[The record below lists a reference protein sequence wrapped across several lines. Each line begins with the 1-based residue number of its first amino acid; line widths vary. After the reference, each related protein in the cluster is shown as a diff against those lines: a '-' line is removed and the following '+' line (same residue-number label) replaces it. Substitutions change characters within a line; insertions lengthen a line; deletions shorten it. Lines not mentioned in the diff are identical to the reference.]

1 MSLLGFL
8 CVNKPRKMT
17 SRDAV
22 NIAQGVARAEL
33 GGGRGNRV
41 VSKAGHAGTLDP
53 LADGVLV
60 IGIGPA
66 VRLVPYVQAH
76 SKTYVGTFK
85 LGAESASGDLE
96 EPVTERPDGH
106 VPTADELNAVLT
118 SFVGQIRQ
126 RPPSFSAIKVNGRRL
141 YLDARA
147 GRDVEV
153 PERTVVIHAIKV
165 LDYGYPELKL
175 EITCGSGTYIR
186 TLGIDIAAAVGTFAV
201 MTALTRTAIG
211 PFIIDQSIG
220 IERLRKGGLDQLL
233 IPALRG
239 VDHMPVISCDQ
250 EQSRRLG
257 DGLCIETTPQ
267 IEFEV
272 QEAAAVAPDGQL
284 RAIVKRKLDQW
295 CPYRVFPASS

>member
-8 CVNKPRKMT
+8 CVNKPREMT

-66 VRLVPYVQAH
+66 VRLVPYVQEH
-76 SKTYVGTFK
+76 PKTYVGTFR

-96 EPVTERPDGH
+96 EPVTEHPGAN
-106 VPTADELNAVLT
+106 VPSADELSAALE
-118 SFVGQIRQ
+118 SFVGEIQQ
-126 RPPSFSAIKVNGRRL
+126 RPPAFSAIKVNGRRL

-153 PERTVVIHAIKV
+153 PVRTVMIYSLKVIHY
-165 LDYGYPELKL
+165 DYPEMKL
-175 EITCGSGTYIR
+175 EIICGSGTYIR
-186 TLGIDIAAAVGTFAV
+186 TLGIDIAAALGTFAV
-201 MTALTRTAIG
+201 MTGLTRTAIG
-211 PFIIDQSIG
+211 PFSIDDSID
-220 IERLRKGGLDQLL
+220 IDRLRKGGLDQLL

-239 VDHMPVISCDQ
+239 VGHMPVISCDE
-250 EQSRRLG
+250 EQTHRLG
-257 DGLCIETTPQ
+257 DGLCIETTAQ
-267 IEFEV
+267 IDPDV
-272 QEAAAVAPDGQL
+272 AEAAAVAADGQL
-284 RAIVKRKLDQW
+284 RAIVKRKRDQW
-295 CPYRVFPASS
+295 CPYRVFPPSA